1 MNRHIGLLLASGLLA
16 ACSSSTTLTD
26 AGITFDASP
35 PPDSGSGDAGLD
47 SGPAASDIGTGCATD
62 ADCDGTCIDSLPGG
76 YCSGTCS
83 TDADCPSD
91 STCVTVGH
99 GGQSLCFSNCDPA
112 ASERTCR
119 AGYGCSSSFM
129 IPGNVCF
136 PGCTD
141 NSDCPG
147 TAECDPTGGFGG
159 AGSCFDPSA
168 SIGDACTDD
177 AQCQSGG
184 FCLGEDFAGW
194 PAGACIGFGCD
205 PTAGTGC
212 DADAVCIPGG
222 GGGGG
227 ACVIACTAGSDCR
240 GAYTCKASSEFPD
253 RSFCQPACSSDS
265 ECSGGRVCNPA
276 LGTCDVAFDPTEYGQ
291 PCASVRG
298 ACQGGSCMSEF
309 ETGFPGSYCAYSGC
323 DASAADDADGCPG
336 TGVCIEAG
344 GSTTCLAGCTS
355 DSDCRAPDYA
365 CRPIDSARPE
375 RGKACVPSCGSDA
388 ACSNDGTGGGPVFS
402 CNPGTGLCRPAFEAP
417 AWASPACPRTTAP
430 AAPASAKPP
439 TVTPRGPARPWAV
452 GSRARDPNRP
462 APRAARASTTEP
474 AILRSAPAWSPA

>member
-1 MNRHIGLLLASGLLA
+1 M
-16 ACSSSTTLTD
+16 
-26 AGITFDASP
+26 
-35 PPDSGSGDAGLD
+35 
-47 SGPAASDIGTGCATD
+47 
-62 ADCDGTCIDSLPGG
+62 PGG
-76 YCSGTCS
+76 YCSNTCS

-112 ASERTCR
+112 ATERTCR

-147 TAECDPTGGFGG
+147 TSECDPTGGFGG

-168 SIGDACTDD
+168 SIGDACTGD
-177 AQCQSGG
+177 AECQSGG

-205 PTAGTGC
+205 PAAGTGC

-227 ACVIACTAGSDCR
+227 ACVIACSADSDCR

-253 RSFCQPACSSDS
+253 RSFCQPACASDS
-265 ECSGGRVCNPA
+265 DCSGGRVCNPA

-336 TGVCIEAG
+336 NGVCVEAG
-344 GSTTCLAGCTS
+344 GSTTCLAGCAT
-355 DSDCRAPDYA
+355 DDDCRAPDYA

-388 ACSNDGTGGGPVFS
+388 ACSNDGTGGAPDFS
-402 CNPGTGLCRPAFEAP
+402 CNPGTGLCRPAFEAARLGEP
-417 AWASPACPRTTAP
+417 CVSADDCPGGACIGEATDGYPSGTCAAVGCRLSGTGPEQACPTGGVCVDDEAGDPEIGACLVACVTSASGTCRPSYACVASGSGTDGACRPAC
-430 AAPASAKPP
+430 SADSDCSGGRSCD
-439 TVTPRGPARPWAV
+439 T
-452 GSRARDPNRP
+452 
-462 APRAARASTTEP
+462 STG
-474 AILRSAPAWSPA
+474 LCG